1 MTRNDYQE
9 DKNLALQ
16 MKNGDDVALQV
27 FFERYANALFAFIL
41 IHLDFERR
49 DVYRNDAEDIWQET
63 LFAATQ
69 SIASYRGRSRLFT
82 WLCAIA
88 RRKIADHF
96 RQQKMIENSLS
107 EGMLGEIRKHITKEQ
122 LPEEKEVSELLKQIS
137 ELGLR
142 SGLEILLW
150 KPEAR
155 KTQPEGLY
163 VEIPVRVEVLAEYHR
178 LGDFFSH
185 ISRLPRLVN
194 ISDIHLR
201 KDLKNM
207 EGIINAK
214 FTARTFASVETK
226 DAAGN

>member
-1 MTRNDYQE
+1 MAFDININKIKSLPAHLQIIIAAVPSIILIIMFVFLIYSPKNKE
-9 DKNLALQ
+9 VKNLKARMIQLD
-16 MKNGDDVALQV
+16 KDITAGEAKIKRLDSLIA
-27 FFERYANALFAFIL
+27 ENALL
-41 IHLDFERR
+41 KKKL
-49 DVYRNDAEDIWQET
+49 
-63 LFAATQ
+63 
-69 SIASYRGRSRLFT
+69 SRL
-82 WLCAIA
+82 
-88 RRKIADHF
+88 
-96 RQQKMIENSLS
+96 
-107 EGMLGEIRKHITKEQ
+107 KEQ

-194 ISDIHLR
+194 ISDIDLR
-201 KDLKNM
+201 KDLKGM

-214 FTARTFASVETK
+214 FTARTFASVDTK